1 MVASLSE
8 LGAGTCG
15 IDYTAFGKQVDASK
29 PTSTATRFGGRDSSH
44 ADVLSMVNVLA
55 HHNLHDKQTKKR
67 KVRVLHLLCF
77 VQAVAGNSHSTLGLY
92 TENQGIRKLKNQ
104 QVTVKG
110 LPGPGTYDVKPFTYQ
125 VLDKFNT
132 SKARLAKARRMRAKR
147 LY

>member
-1 MVASLSE
+1 MCWLITICMTS
-8 LGAGTCG
+8 
-15 IDYTAFGKQVDASK
+15 KQRS
-29 PTSTATRFGGRDSSH
+29 GRCAPCSCS
-44 ADVLSMVNVLA
+44 VL
-55 HHNLHDKQTKKR
+55 
-67 KVRVLHLLCF
+67 VR
-77 VQAVAGNSHSTLGLY
+77 AVAGNSHSTLGLY